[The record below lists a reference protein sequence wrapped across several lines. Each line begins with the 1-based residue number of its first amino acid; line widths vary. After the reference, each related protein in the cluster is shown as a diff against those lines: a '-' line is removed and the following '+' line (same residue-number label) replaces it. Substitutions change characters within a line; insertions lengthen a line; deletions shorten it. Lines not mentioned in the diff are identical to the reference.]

1 MFLWKG
7 VIQHGLYLCIALCEC
22 LPSQGSL
29 SERSIIVR
37 RGWGRGCHGR
47 GMQQVPT
54 QGIANRVEK
63 WSFVS
68 LGED

>member
-1 MFLWKG
+1 MYLGKS
-7 VIQHGLYLCIALCEC
+7 VIQHGLYMCIVLCDC

-29 SERSIIVR
+29 CQRSIIVSR
-37 RGWGRGCHGR
+37 VWGRGCHGR

-54 QGIANRVEK
+54 QGIASWVEK
-63 WSFVS
+63 WSFVR

>member
-1 MFLWKG
+1 MGFTCALHSVTVYLVRG
-7 VIQHGLYLCIALCEC
+7 HYVRGLYLFE
-22 LPSQGSL
+22 
-29 SERSIIVR
+29 
-37 RGWGRGCHGR
+37 GCGVEVHGR

-54 QGIANRVEK
+54 QGIASWVEK